1 MASKK
6 RERFLDRLKNAVK
19 FNKATKEVNISKK
32 WFAAQLQDFSVYS
45 QKRSPDDV
53 FNDKKRIASSQS
65 GKSILGSMT
74 MDGGDDGPDSLIG
87 QMVMYYYSPKHA
99 DTLPFYDTFP
109 LGIIVG
115 PVGDNKIASLNLHY
129 LPNVLRASFLDNLLD
144 VLTTE
149 SITKQ
154 SRFEITYAML
164 KGISKYKYFAPCYKH
179 YLTTHI
185 KSNVKIISPDYWI
198 RSVFL
203 DTAQFKKASKGEVY
217 KWSRSKL

>member
-1 MASKK
+1 MASEK
-6 RERFLDRLKNAVK
+6 RERLLDRLKNAVK
-19 FNKATKEVNISKK
+19 FNRATKESEISKK
-32 WFAAQLQDFSVYS
+32 WFAAQLQDFAAYS

-53 FNDKKRIASSQS
+53 FNEKKRIAGVSKQ
-65 GKSILGSMT
+65 
-74 MDGGDDGPDSLIG
+74 PDSLIG

-115 PVGDNKIASLNLHY
+115 PVGNDKIASLNLHY
-129 LPNVLRASFLDNLLD
+129 LPPVLRASFLDNLLD

-149 SITKQ
+149 NITKQ
-154 SRFEITYAML
+154 SRFDITYAML
-164 KGISKYKYFAPCYKH
+164 KGVSKYKYYAPCYKH